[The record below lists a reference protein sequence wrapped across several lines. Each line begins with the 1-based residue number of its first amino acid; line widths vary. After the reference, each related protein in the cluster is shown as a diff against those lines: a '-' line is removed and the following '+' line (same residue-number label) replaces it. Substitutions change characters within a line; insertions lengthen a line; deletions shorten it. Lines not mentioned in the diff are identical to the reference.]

1 MFYSTICDQETETNG
16 DTEVADQGLVRE
28 TACAIVGKL
37 KSGEVTPLD
46 LLDVLEKRIAEVDGK
61 VNALPTLCFDRA
73 RNHAKAL
80 MKKPAAERGLLA
92 GLPIPIKDLTNVEGV
107 LTTQGSPIYKD
118 NIPAKSDILVEHLE
132 NNGGVIYAKSNTP
145 EFGAGANTFNE
156 VFGPTR
162 NPWDT
167 SRSAAG
173 SSGGAAV
180 ALATGTAWLA
190 HGSDMGGSLRNPASF
205 CGIVGIAA
213 EHRPRRAYDSGGD
226 RSQSRPVQGPMARN
240 VEDVALL
247 LDAMSGEHPG
257 DPLSLPV
264 LPNSFLSAA
273 RSGSKPKRIA
283 YSPDLGITPVDPE
296 VAAITRKAA
305 QRFAEA
311 GAIVEEA
318 HPDLREAH
326 ECFHVLRAFD
336 FALSKAALLR
346 TKRDL
351 LKPEVIWNI
360 EEGLKLTVEQLERA
374 EAQRVAMTAR
384 TLEFFDKYDLLLCPA
399 TIVPPFPV
407 ENRYVAECAG
417 KKFDNYVEW
426 LGIVYAITLVCCPA
440 LSLPCGFTAS
450 GLPVGLQMVAPPRG
464 EAQLAGRQ
472 PRCWRIFWACA
483 ARRRSIRERR
493 NRERRNR
500 GTYGRRQR
508 AAARKQADAQQGA
521 LGARGKIPHR
531 KDFAARR
538 DAPAAGPASDK
549 GLADARSRADA
560 EHFARALAARR
571 LRRGRK
577 SDLLGFCAVHRPA
590 AEQVRVRHPLRHHM
604 VALRQSMGGAG
615 DPRPARRLPAAR
627 RGAVRGA
634 AFA

>member
-1 MFYSTICDQETETNG
+1 M
-16 DTEVADQGLVRE
+16 ADRSLVRE

-37 KSGEVTPLD
+37 KTGDVTPLD
-46 LLDVLEKRIAEVDGK
+46 LLDALEQRIAEVDGQ

-73 RNHAKAL
+73 RAHARTL
-80 MKKPAAERGLLA
+80 MDRPITERGLLA
-92 GLPIPIKDLTNVEGV
+92 GMPIPIKDLTAVKGV

-118 NIPAKSDILVEHLE
+118 NIPARSDILVERLE
-132 NNGGVIYAKSNTP
+132 DNGAVIYGKSNTP

-156 VFGPTR
+156 VFGATR

-205 CGIVGIAA
+205 CGIVGM
-213 EHRPRRAYDSGGD
+213 RPSIGRVAHTPKFKID
-226 RSQSRPVQGPMARN
+226 RNLTVQGPMARN
-240 VEDVALL
+240 VEDLALL
-247 LDAMSGEHPG
+247 LDAMSGEHPA
-257 DPLSLPV
+257 DPLSQPS
-264 LPNSFLSAA
+264 PSASFLSAS
-273 RSGSKPKRIA
+273 RSGNKPKRIA

-296 VAAITRKAA
+296 VASITRKAA

-336 FALSKAALLR
+336 FAISKAVLLR
-346 TKRDL
+346 SKRDL
-351 LKPEVIWNI
+351 LKPEIIWNI

-374 EAQRVAMTAR
+374 EAQRMAMAER
-384 TLEFFDKYDLLLCPA
+384 TLEFFGKYDLLLTPA

-426 LGIVYAITLVCCPA
+426 LGIVYAITLACCPA
-440 LSLPCGFTAS
+440 LSLPCGFTAT

-464 EAQLAGRQ
+464 DARLLAGAKVLED
-472 PRCWRIFWACA
+472 ILGV
-483 ARRRSIRERR
+483 
-493 NRERRNR
+493 R
-500 GTYGRRQR
+500 GTTP
-508 AAARKQADAQQGA
+508 
-521 LGARGKIPHR
+521 I
-531 KDFAARR
+531 
-538 DAPAAGPASDK
+538 
-549 GLADARSRADA
+549 
-560 EHFARALAARR
+560 
-571 LRRGRK
+571 
-577 SDLLGFCAVHRPA
+577 
-590 AEQVRVRHPLRHHM
+590 
-604 VALRQSMGGAG
+604 
-615 DPRPARRLPAAR
+615 DPRRPR
-627 RGAVRGA
+627 
-634 AFA
+634 